1 MQNEQNND
9 AYKLDFGPASAPAN
23 ASTDFSYFQKP
34 KSLTLVE
41 FFDFHPHQPH
51 LTYPFKS
58 SKAFL
63 GKNNIQ
69 RRWLTYDEHSKKLF
83 CSVCLA
89 FSSEQN
95 IFIDGFN
102 TWSHIYQRVQEHES
116 IKSHNLSSEAFLNF
130 SSKKTIDYRL
140 FSEHLHKKKIEVTK
154 NRNILQRVIDVVKLI
169 GKRGLSY
176 RAHRNEGA
184 DSLNDST
191 LDHGNFLDILLL
203 LKKYDVVLSEHI
215 DLITK
220 NASVNYKRGK
230 GKGRGASLT
239 FISKT
244 TVNMVIDSISYFMK
258 KSISDEIREAVM
270 FSVQLDTTQDISVQD
285 QCSIILRYVNYK
297 GIQEKLLAVITVQ
310 QSTGKSFSDMLQ
322 GVLTDNS
329 LDITKCVGNATDG
342 AANMQGKFNGF
353 SAWLEKSTPN
363 QVHVWCYAHIL
374 NLVIIDSTKSPLKA
388 AALFVTLNDLANF
401 FKESY
406 KRMNVWA
413 NSVDENNKRRLQSI
427 GNTRWWSKELAL
439 KHLFGSDGMYID
451 VILALNF
458 IEISNGFTPE
468 ARIKAKTLK
477 NSILDYST
485 ILTAFIYIRI
495 FNIVGPL
502 SKYLQTK
509 GMDLLKCQEMV
520 FAAIKDLKN
529 IQRDMGGVKLLA
541 KRFIDIM
548 SEKLESTELKD
559 TDIIIET
566 ELPTIRLRKRKI
578 LSGEKNNDEPIIDPE
593 IKYTV
598 EVHNLIL
605 DNTIAS
611 MEKKFSKNQ
620 ILYSDFACLSPVNFE
635 DINKKDFP
643 PNALIELTNKIK
655 QFDET
660 ITRDSLQHELLSFS
674 SNWNE
679 LKKSVPES
687 YEVVTYDDIEDEEDV
702 DNKTTHKSYCKSCMD
717 CSICCYLV
725 LNKYNL
731 YSNAYSH
738 LTMAYK
744 YLLTL
749 PCTQVIIVKF
759 LLLISQFI
767 LTIK

>member
-1 MQNEQNND
+1 MNEKKRKGGAARLRDTNKKLIDSWFTAVNETQNGQINND
-9 AYKLDFGPASAPAN
+9 IIGRDFGS
-23 ASTDFSYFQKP
+23 ASTNMSSDFSYFKKP
-34 KSLTLVE
+34 KSLALGE

-51 LTYPFKS
+51 LTHPFKS
-58 SKAFL
+58 SKVFL

-69 RRWLTYDEHSKKLF
+69 RR
-83 CSVCLA
+83 CVCLA
-89 FSSEQN
+89 FSSERN

-102 TWSHIYQRVQEHES
+102 TWSHVYQRVQEHEI
-116 IKSHNLSSEAFLNF
+116 IKSHNL
-130 SSKKTIDYRL
+130 
-140 FSEHLHKKKIEVTK
+140 
-154 NRNILQRVIDVVKLI
+154 VIDVIKLI

-176 RAHRNEGA
+176 RGHRNEGA

-220 NASVNYKRGK
+220 NASVNHTKGK
-230 GKGRGASLT
+230 GK
-239 FISKT
+239 
-244 TVNMVIDSISYFMK
+244 
-258 KSISDEIREAVM
+258 DEIRDAVM
-270 FSVQLDTTQDISVQD
+270 FSVQWDTTQDISVQD
-285 QCSIILRYVNYK
+285 QCFIILRYVNYK
-297 GIQEKLLAVITVQ
+297 GIQERLLAVITVQ

-322 GVLTDNS
+322 GVLADNG
-329 LDITKCVGNATDG
+329 LDVMKCIGNATDA
-342 AANMQGKFNGF
+342 AANMQGQFNGF

-363 QVHVWCYAHIL
+363 QVHVWCYSHIL

-388 AALFVTLNDLANF
+388 AALFVTLNDLANY

-406 KRMNVWA
+406 KRMNVWV
-413 NSVDENNKRRLQSI
+413 NFVGENNKKRLQSI
-427 GNTRWWSKELAL
+427 GNTRWWSKEVAL
-439 KHLFGSDGMYID
+439 KHIFGSDGMYID
-451 VILALNF
+451 VILVLNS
-458 IEISNGFTPE
+458 IENSNGFTPE
-468 ARIKAKTLK
+468 ARLKTKTLK

-502 SKYLQTK
+502 SKYLQSK
-509 GMDLLKCQEMV
+509 EMV
-520 FAAIKDLKN
+520 CAAIKDLKL
-529 IQRDMGGVKLLA
+529 IQRDMSGVKVMA
-541 KRFIDIM
+541 KRFIDTM
-548 SEKLESTELKD
+548 SEKLESIETENI
-559 TDIIIET
+559 DIVIET
-566 ELPTIRLRKRKI
+566 ELPINRSRKRKI

-593 IKYTV
+593 IKFTV

-620 ILYSDFACLSPVNFE
+620 ILYTDFACLSPVNFE
-635 DINKKDFP
+635 DINKRNFP
-643 PNALIELTNKIK
+643 PQCFN
-655 QFDET
+655 
-660 ITRDSLQHELLSFS
+660 SLQNELLSFA

-687 YEVVTYDDIEDEEDV
+687 YEVVTFNEIQDEEDV
-702 DNKTTHKSYCKSCMD
+702 ENKTMNKTHCKSCMN

-725 LNKYNL
+725 LQKYNL

-749 PCTQVIIVKF
+749 PCTQYLKNRLRSTLNESKLEAFMIMSIEKDTLFKINTDEVIDQLKTKSN
-759 LLLISQFI
+759 LLSRELSY
-767 LTIK
+767 